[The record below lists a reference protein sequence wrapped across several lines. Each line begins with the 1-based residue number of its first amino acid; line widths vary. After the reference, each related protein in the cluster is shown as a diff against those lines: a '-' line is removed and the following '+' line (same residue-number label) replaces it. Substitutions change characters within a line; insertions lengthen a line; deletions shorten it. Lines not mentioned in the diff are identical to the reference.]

1 VSIHSQR
8 KNSEKVLK
16 NATEMAVA
24 MSPVMKSRTYYLRLM
39 DSHLLKRKLK
49 VSCLREKAM
58 RINLGIFIVFMEE
71 FDTNHDGR
79 ISWEEFKAALERM
92 KQRVNEKAY
101 RAKEYT
107 SFNKLKEDR
116 FKHKRMNVELQ
127 DKYKVPVTFN
137 QTVGFYN
144 KDEISKDIAK

>member
-1 VSIHSQR
+1 
-8 KNSEKVLK
+8 
-16 NATEMAVA
+16 
-24 MSPVMKSRTYYLRLM
+24 
-39 DSHLLKRKLK
+39 
-49 VSCLREKAM
+49 
-58 RINLGIFIVFMEE
+58 MEE

-137 QTVGFYN
+137 
-144 KDEISKDIAK
+144 